1 MELTEEEQVGLIAQ
15 RLEQQEQLV
24 QLQQY
29 AAFAMSQLD
38 PNFLMMVVHPWLM
51 SEITGDN
58 LQIFPISSAIT
69 DDKIRNT
76 HRRLLRAESATQ
88 RVNEDLDEIM
98 LAEWSKLRCAIVE
111 YKAVW
116 PTWLLVL
123 LKFLSHRQHRLMME
137 SLNVQSIQ
145 SS

>member
-1 MELTEEEQVGLIAQ
+1 MELTEEEQVIAR
-15 RLEQQEQLV
+15 RLEQQQQLV

-38 PNFLMMVVHPWLM
+38 PNFLMMLVHPWLM
-51 SEITGDN
+51 SGISGDN

-69 DDKIRNT
+69 DERIRNT
-76 HRRLLRAESATQ
+76 HRRLLRGESATQ
-88 RVNEDLDEIM
+88 RENEDLDEIM
-98 LAEWSKLRCAIVE
+98 LAEWSKLRCAIGE

-116 PTWLLVL
+116 PTWLLIL

-137 SLNVQSIQ
+137 SLNVLSIQ

>member
-1 MELTEEEQVGLIAQ
+1 MELTEEEQVIAK
-15 RLEQQEQLV
+15 RLDQQQQLV

-38 PNFLMMVVHPWLM
+38 PNFLMMLHPWLM
-51 SEITGDN
+51 SGITGDN

-69 DDKIRNT
+69 DERIRNT
-76 HRRLLRAESATQ
+76 HRRLLRGESATQ

-98 LAEWSKLRCAIVE
+98 LAEWSKLRCAIAE

-116 PTWLLVL
+116 PTWLLIL
-123 LKFLSHRQHRLMME
+123 LKFLSHRQHRLME
-137 SLNVQSIQ
+137 SLNVLSIQ

>member
-1 MELTEEEQVGLIAQ
+1 MELTEEEQVIAR
-15 RLEQQEQLV
+15 RLDQQQQLV

-38 PNFLMMVVHPWLM
+38 PNFLMMLHPWLM
-51 SEITGDN
+51 SGITGDN

-76 HRRLLRAESATQ
+76 HRRLLRGESATQ
-88 RVNEDLDEIM
+88 RVNEDVDGIM
-98 LAEWSKLRCAIVE
+98 LAEWSKLRCAIVK

-123 LKFLSHRQHRLMME
+123 LKFLSYRQHRLVME

-145 SS
+145 SGN